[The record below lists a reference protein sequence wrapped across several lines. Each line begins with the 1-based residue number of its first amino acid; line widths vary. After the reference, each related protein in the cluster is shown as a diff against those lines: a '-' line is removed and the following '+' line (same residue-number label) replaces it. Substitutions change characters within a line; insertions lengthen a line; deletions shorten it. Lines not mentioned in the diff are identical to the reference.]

1 MHSSIPLYFNIRE
14 LAYSQNC
21 IACYFC
27 IEWLQNYLSNAQRVR
42 RLLLRYKI
50 APIFSR
56 ICLRQKIG
64 LCVQT
69 SVREKIGVTSSNN
82 GTSPIIVTHNSS
94 DKKSV
99 CVR

>member
-1 MHSSIPLYFNIRE
+1 MHSSIPLSFNIRE

-27 IEWLQNYLSNAQRVR
+27 IEWLQNYLSNAQRTQTTKNRSENVR

-64 LCVQT
+64 LQ
-69 SVREKIGVTSSNN
+69 SE
-82 GTSPIIVTHNSS
+82 
-94 DKKSV
+94 KKS
-99 CVR
+99 